1 MLYLLSYIYHI
12 FIYALCFLVLLH
24 ISNSILF
31 DFKFVRERFYF
42 HYLYKIV
49 IMKSSYYKKNICI
62 SMICIFM
69 LYERFFNIVFTRHSA
84 GNIWSSICMQ
94 DIVKPGLHYLCDQ
107 GVIITT
113 ITPWCYR

>member
-69 LYERFFNIVFTRHSA
+69 LYEPFF
-84 GNIWSSICMQ
+84 
-94 DIVKPGLHYLCDQ
+94 
-107 GVIITT
+107 
-113 ITPWCYR
+113 